1 LKKQRGQLII
11 LSGPSGAG
19 KGTVCQAATAH
30 NPNLKISISATTRAP
45 RGAERDGVEY
55 FFLDKADFEK
65 KIEENAF
72 LEYAKVHD
80 HYYGTPKAH
89 VLQMLDEGTDVILEI
104 DVQGAAQIKEKLG
117 FGVLIFIAP
126 PSIEVLKKR
135 LVNRKTDSDAQI
147 QLRMKNALTELKQ
160 AEHYDYVIV
169 NDTVDQAAADLEAI
183 IRAERCRTQNN
194 LEIIEE
200 MLM

>member
-126 PSIEVLKKR
+126 PSIQVLKER

-147 QLRMKNALTELKQ
+147 QLRMKNALTELQQ

-169 NDTVDQAAADLEAI
+169 NDTVDQAVADLEAI